1 MVKAGGNPNV
11 EIIVYPGAGHAFHA
25 DYRPSYDAA
34 AAMDGWKRCTEHF
47 TKFLKA

>member
-1 MVKAGGNPNV
+1 MSS
-11 EIIVYPGAGHAFHA
+11 AFDSGITRRQALVGTATFVA